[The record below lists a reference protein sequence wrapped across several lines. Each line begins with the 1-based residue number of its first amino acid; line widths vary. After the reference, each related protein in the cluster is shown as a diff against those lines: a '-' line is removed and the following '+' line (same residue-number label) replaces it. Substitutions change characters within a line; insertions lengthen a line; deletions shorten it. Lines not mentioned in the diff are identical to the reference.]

1 MILQGWNMKR
11 IKKWVCLFLL
21 IIGNF
26 MGNCLWI
33 RAEEGQGPGSLYAS
47 SAVLM
52 DGDSGRILYEKN
64 GYEPRPMASTTKIMT
79 CILALEEGNEE
90 DLVTAS
96 SRAASSP
103 KVRLGVTEGE
113 TFRFGDL
120 LYSLML
126 ESHNDAAV
134 MIAEH
139 LDGSVEKF
147 AERMNE
153 KAREIGCKNTYFIT
167 PNGLDA
173 SVKIKGKEKVHSTT
187 AADLSRI
194 MRYCIM
200 ESPERENFLNITRT
214 DSYSFYDGERK
225 QNFACYNH
233 NAFLGMMEGA
243 LTGKTGF
250 TANAGYCYV
259 GALQRDGKTLI
270 VALLACGWP
279 NNKSYKWKDTVNLMN
294 YGLENYSLH
303 SLLDTKLPDRE
314 EILPVKNGQSSQLG
328 ETACTGIKAGEAKD
342 RKLLMREGETVRVVY
357 EGKNALEAPVKAG
370 TRIGTLKYL
379 VGDQSYLS
387 RPVYTT
393 ETVEAIDFYWCVE
406 KVMERW
412 AF

>member
-1 MILQGWNMKR
+1 MKR

-90 DLVTAS
+90 DVVTAS
-96 SRAASSP
+96 FRAASSP

-279 NNKSYKWKDTVNLMN
+279 N
-294 YGLENYSLH
+294 
-303 SLLDTKLPDRE
+303 
-314 EILPVKNGQSSQLG
+314 
-328 ETACTGIKAGEAKD
+328 
-342 RKLLMREGETVRVVY
+342 
-357 EGKNALEAPVKAG
+357 
-370 TRIGTLKYL
+370 
-379 VGDQSYLS
+379 
-387 RPVYTT
+387 
-393 ETVEAIDFYWCVE
+393 
-406 KVMERW
+406 
-412 AF
+412 